1 MNIGILGAVSY
12 EGIVEREISRIDVQT
27 RFGDIKVLEGAVGD
41 ATVYYIRRFGQDN
54 DMRSD
59 IVNHA
64 AHAVA
69 FRQLGVRR
77 VITLNGFGAV
87 NRDFNVGDL
96 VVYSDYI
103 KMCERSPSTIF
114 ADDKGWFR
122 ANMNVPFCPGIR
134 RSLVDAARAES
145 GRIVRDGAV
154 NICVQ
159 GPHNETPAEIDF
171 YRRWGA
177 DIICTTIYP
186 EVVYFRELEMCF
198 AGLSWLSDIAGV
210 EDETDWV
217 MITVEEL
224 APIMRRAIGAL
235 GASADC
241 NCQHTWDPN
250 DVSLPEWYR
259 AIR

>member
-1 MNIGILGAVSY
+1 MNIGILGASGY
-12 EGIVEREISRIDVQT
+12 EAVLEREVSRVDVDT
-27 RFGDIKVLEGAVGD
+27 RFGAVSVLEGEVGG
-41 ATVYYIRRFGQDN
+41 ASVYYIRRFGTED
-54 DMRSD
+54 DVRTD
-59 IVNHA
+59 LVNHV

-87 NRDFNVGDL
+87 NRDFSVGDI

-103 KMCERSPSTIF
+103 RMCERYPTTVF

-122 ANMNVPFCPGIR
+122 ANMNLPFCPVLR
-134 RSLVDAARAES
+134 RALVESARAES
-145 GRIVRDGAV
+145 TRRVHDNAV

-159 GPHNETPAEIDF
+159 GPHNETPAEIDV

-186 EVVYFRELEMCF
+186 EVVYFRELEMCY
-198 AGLSWLSDIAGV
+198 AGLSWMSDIAGM
-210 EDETDWV
+210 EDERDWV
-217 MITVEEL
+217 MMTSEEL
-224 APIMRRAIGAL
+224 APIIRGAIGGLDAPL
-235 GASADC
+235 DC
-241 NCQHTWDPN
+241 RCQKTWSESDER
-250 DVSLPEWYR
+250 LPDWYQ